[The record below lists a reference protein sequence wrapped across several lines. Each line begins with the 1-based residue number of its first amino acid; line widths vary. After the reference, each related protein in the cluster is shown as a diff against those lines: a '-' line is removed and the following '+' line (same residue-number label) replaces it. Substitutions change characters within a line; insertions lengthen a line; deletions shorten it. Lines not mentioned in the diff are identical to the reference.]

1 MLTLIGTG
9 HVFNIGDSVAQIARC
24 CWPDAVCVELD
35 EMRYHALTADREAL
49 EEDLRKR
56 GIDPEEL
63 KKSQSSKGD
72 SKIYRRNKR
81 YQEDIAKQNGAQ
93 PGADMVAAIGVAK
106 SLSVPVFCVD
116 NDARETFNRM
126 WEEMGTKEKLRYK
139 FSGITDRIGGS
150 RKVDRT
156 QADYYDDE
164 AKYLEE
170 FRKKYPAMTRVLI
183 DERNDAMAKRIAEVA
198 RSHERTVAVV
208 GDGHLNGLIELLPA
222 DIEKRVVRLHDLTD
236 PERLNA
242 LKQQYWE
249 TKE

>member
-56 GIDPEEL
+56 GIDPETV
-63 KKSQSSKGD
+63 KSQQSRNESS
-72 SKIYRRNKR
+72 IYKRNKR

-93 PGADMVAAIGVAK
+93 PGADMMAAIGVAK
-106 SLSVPVFCVD
+106 SLGSPVFCVD
-116 NDARETFNRM
+116 NDARETFDRM
-126 WEEMGTKEKLRYK
+126 WAEMGTGEKLRYR
-139 FSGITDRIGGS
+139 FSGITDRIGGKK
-150 RKVDRT
+150 KVDRT

-170 FRKKYPAMTRVLI
+170 FRKKYPVMTRVLI
-183 DERNDAMAKRIAEVA
+183 DERNEAMAKRIAEVA
-198 RSHERTVAVV
+198 YSHERTVAVV
-208 GDGHLNGLIELLPA
+208 GDGHMNGLIGLLPS
-222 DIEKRVVRLHDLTD
+222 DIEKRTVRLRDLTD
-236 PERLNA
+236 PERLKA

-249 TKE
+249 TNE